1 MPRFNILL
9 QRFPAPKGV
18 ELPNSRIFLQ
28 NIKDLV
34 ELPEREKIR
43 RTYVS
48 KIGPRRLKILKLK
61 KRVGK

>member
-9 QRFPAPKGV
+9 QRLPAPKRV
-18 ELPNSRIFLQ
+18 ELPNSTMFLQ

-48 KIGPRRLKILKLK
+48 NIGPRRLKILKLK